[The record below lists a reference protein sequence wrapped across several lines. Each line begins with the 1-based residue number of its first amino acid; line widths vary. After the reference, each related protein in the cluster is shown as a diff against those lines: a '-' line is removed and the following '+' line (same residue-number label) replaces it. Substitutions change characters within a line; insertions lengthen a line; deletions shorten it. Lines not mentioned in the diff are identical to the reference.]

1 LRLNL
6 AKHTSEDS
14 EFRLFCKQA
23 FVFRG
28 CFDAVDCLYAVNAS
42 DECVCTHP
50 QSDDD
55 DASVYSD
62 TDGESDSDDDDES
75 D

>member
-1 LRLNL
+1 M
-6 AKHTSEDS
+6 
-14 EFRLFCKQA
+14 FQ
-23 FVFRG
+23 G
-28 CFDAVDCLYAVNAS
+28 CFDAVDILYAVNAS
-42 DECVCTHP
+42 DEYVCTHP
-50 QSDDD
+50 QGDDD

>member
-1 LRLNL
+1 M
-6 AKHTSEDS
+6 
-14 EFRLFCKQA
+14 FQ
-23 FVFRG
+23 G
-28 CFDAVDCLYAVNAS
+28 CVDAVDCLYDVNAS
-42 DECVCTHP
+42 DECACTHP